1 MANYALTNHALM
13 ALGIYI
19 GFKPAYRR
27 PEMER
32 YGVDYDKA
40 MAEFHRVGLA
50 KNNRIDKA
58 EARAVFQKRFPGG
71 LGSQTHQYRQVLGF
85 DVKSYY

>member
-1 MANYALTNHALM
+1 MTNYALTNHALM

-27 PEMER
+27 REMER
-32 YGVDYDKA
+32 HGVDYDKA
-40 MAEFHRVGLA
+40 MAEFNRVGLA
-50 KNNRIDKA
+50 KNNRIGKM
-58 EARAVFQKRFPGG
+58 EARQVFRARFPDQ

-85 DVKSYY
+85 DVISY

>member
-1 MANYALTNHALM
+1 MTKYALTNHALM

-27 PEMER
+27 REMER
-32 YGVDYDKA
+32 FGVDYDAA
-40 MAEFHRVGLA
+40 MVEFNRVGLA
-50 KNNRIDKA
+50 KNNRIDKT
-58 EARAVFQKRFPGG
+58 EAKAAFQARFPEQ